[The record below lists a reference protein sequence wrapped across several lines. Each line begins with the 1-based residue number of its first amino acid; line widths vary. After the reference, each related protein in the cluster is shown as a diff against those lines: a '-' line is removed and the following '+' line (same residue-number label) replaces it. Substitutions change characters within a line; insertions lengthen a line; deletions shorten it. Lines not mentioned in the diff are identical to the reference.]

1 MTEQDSK
8 TLPKKSR
15 FGWRHVLGIA
25 FIAIIVAA
33 LLSAWWVKQNIYASQ
48 FEPTRLSAKEQQVL
62 DSKLAKLEKSAVK
75 EKPTIKKAK
84 PYHQSVP
91 LEPERYSEDD
101 AKREISLSEKE
112 LNALIA
118 KNPETA
124 KRVAIDLADDLV
136 SVKLL
141 LPVDENFPILGG
153 KTLRLLFGVTLSYKE
168 DRPTV
173 AIRGVSLGGVPLP
186 SAWWGDIKNK
196 NLVEEFGSE
205 GGFWDLFSKGVE
217 DIKIREGHLW
227 IKLKE

>member
-1 MTEQDSK
+1 MIEQNDK
-8 TLPKKSR
+8 TLPKTSR

-25 FIAIIVAA
+25 FIAVIVTA
-33 LLSAWWVKQNIYASQ
+33 LISAWWVKQNIYASQ

-62 DSKLAKLEKSAVK
+62 DSKLARLEESAVK
-75 EKPTIKKAK
+75 EKPSLKKAK
-84 PYHQSVP
+84 PDQPRMS
-91 LEPERYSEDD
+91 LEPESYSEDN

-118 KNPETA
+118 KDPETA

-141 LPVDENFPILGG
+141 VPVDEDFPILGG
-153 KTLRLLFGVTLSYKE
+153 KTLRLFFGVTLSYGKN
-168 DRPTV
+168 RPIV

-217 DIKIREGHLW
+217 DIKIREGHLR

>member
-1 MTEQDSK
+1 M
-8 TLPKKSR
+8 
-15 FGWRHVLGIA
+15 VLNVCLERVSASGI
-25 FIAIIVAA
+25 
-33 LLSAWWVKQNIYASQ
+33 
-48 FEPTRLSAKEQQVL
+48 
-62 DSKLAKLEKSAVK
+62 VK
-75 EKPTIKKAK
+75 EKPSLKKAK
-84 PYHQSVP
+84 PDQPSTSLDP
-91 LEPERYSEDD
+91 EPYSEEH

-118 KNPETA
+118 KDPETA

-141 LPVDENFPILGG
+141 VPVDDDFPILGG
-153 KTLRLLFGVTLSYKE
+153 KTLRLFFGVTLSYGKN
-168 DRPTV
+168 RPIV

-217 DIKIREGHLW
+217 DIKIREGHLR